1 MRLKAYL
8 LIALM
13 TLLTMAIF
21 YVASVLS
28 IGPQGSWILILLV
41 SLAITYF
48 FTKIIERA

>member
-1 MRLKAYL
+1 MKAYL

-13 TLLTMAIF
+13 TLGAMAVF
-21 YVASVLS
+21 RVASYMALGS
-28 IGPQGSWILILLV
+28 QGSWILILLV

>member
-1 MRLKAYL
+1 MRAYL

-13 TLLTMAIF
+13 TMATMAVF
-21 YVASVLS
+21 RVASYMAL
-28 IGPQGSWILILLV
+28 GPQGSWVLIMLV